1 MHVRRLHK
9 IWVSALFGLLTVAML
24 LLLRIVVKLWPR
36 TYKSKDLVDDM
47 HWHIYHVS
55 QLKVHAYT
63 FAARFVVAKIVM
75 ACKVP
80 QFCLSIAFPV
90 VTRNTM

>member
-9 IWVSALFGLLTVAML
+9 IRVSALFGLLTVAML

-63 FAARFVVAKIVM
+63 FAARFVVAKHCHGMQIKYHSF
-75 ACKVP
+75 A
-80 QFCLSIAFPV
+80 
-90 VTRNTM
+90 